1 MPGVANG
8 SGGKAM
14 THKPKKQPTLW
25 LELRCLVAEIL
36 MYWALRCLPPGSDN
50 EYAYAKCLLEYTKE
64 TQE

>member
-1 MPGVANG
+1 MN
-8 SGGKAM
+8 
-14 THKPKKQPTLW
+14 HKPKKQPTLW
-25 LELRCLVAEIL
+25 LEMRCLVAEIL